1 MKTKLFLLTVLF
13 AFAGMVFAQDTQ
25 ALEFKKRTHDF
36 GTIQEADGRV
46 EAVFEFKNISNKP
59 ITLTNV
65 RASCGCTTPN
75 WPKEP
80 IAPGKSSYITA
91 TYNPAG
97 RPGNF
102 NKSITIHYLK
112 AGDEKASAIILNI
125 KGSVVPQNQAK

>member
-1 MKTKLFLLTVLF
+1 MKAKLFLLTALF
-13 AFAGMVFAQDTQ
+13 ALAGIAFAQD
-25 ALEFKKRTHDF
+25 ASAIKFEKRTHDF

-46 EAVFEFKNISNKP
+46 EAVFEFENVSNKP

-65 RASCGCTTPN
+65 QASCGCTTPN

-80 IAPGKSSYITA
+80 IAPGKKSYITA

-102 NKSITIHYLK
+102 NKSITIRYLK
-112 AGDEKASAIILNI
+112 AGDEKASAVILNI
-125 KGSVVPQNQAK
+125 KGSVIPKTQAQ

>member
-1 MKTKLFLLTVLF
+1 
-13 AFAGMVFAQDTQ
+13 MVFAQDTQ

>member
-1 MKTKLFLLTVLF
+1 MKTKLFLLSVLF

-25 ALEFKKRTHDF
+25 ALEFEKRVHDF
-36 GTIQEADGRV
+36 GTIQEVDGRV
-46 EAVFEFKNISNKP
+46 EAIFEFKNISNKP

-102 NKSITIHYLK
+102 NKSITIHYQK

-125 KGSVVPQNQAK
+125 KGSVVPKPQAN